1 MQQYFVD
8 TPLHVGEDYIST
20 KEQAHHAK
28 TGLFVLIT
36 KKLDLSIKDRHIL
49 VKHIQK
55 TKNLLHMFMKKTI
68 AFMNLFVM
76 LL

>member
-8 TPLHVGEDYIST
+8 TPLRVGEDYIFT

-28 TGLFVLIT
+28 TVVRLDHEKVRLVYQGQAYFAEAYT
-36 KKLDLSIKDRHIL
+36 KD
-49 VKHIQK
+49 
-55 TKNLLHMFMKKTI
+55 LLHMFMKKTI
-68 AFMNLFVM
+68 TFMNLFVM